1 MYDAAISGQR
11 PQPEE
16 SKRMAK
22 VTLEQIECDVC
33 RKVGERYTLSYPDG
47 IKVLDR
53 CDKHA
58 TKIFALKEE
67 PGDWTALSAS
77 TKGRTT
83 LKVSTPEDIERQRRN
98 K

>member
-1 MYDAAISGQR
+1 MYDAANSRRAKQR
-11 PQPEE
+11 EE

-33 RKVGERYTLSYPDG
+33 RKVGERYTLSFPDG

-53 CDKHA
+53 CDTHA
-58 TKIFALKEE
+58 KKIFAFKDE
-67 PGDWTALSAS
+67 PGEWTALSAT

-83 LKVSTPEDIERQRRN
+83 LKVSTAEDIERQRRN